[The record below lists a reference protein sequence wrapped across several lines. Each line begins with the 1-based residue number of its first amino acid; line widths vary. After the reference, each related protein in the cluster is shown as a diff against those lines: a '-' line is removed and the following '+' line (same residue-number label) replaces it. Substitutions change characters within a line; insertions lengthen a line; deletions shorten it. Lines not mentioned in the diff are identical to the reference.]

1 MVSGEWANFVNL
13 SSLIVNRSS
22 FLLQRYCKGETRCHL
37 LSLIV
42 IYCHLLSNNIAQCIV
57 DEREIKYFDF
67 RTFGAAAPRLR
78 RERRASEGSIGRACD
93 NTPVSSRAER
103 GIPRRDF
110 ATYTARFFATLKMTR
125 LINSKTQKT
134 YELTL
139 NHSCHPEQGEG
150 SLTPFEMT
158 RNLKLKNSKNHN
170 SQLVTHNFF
179 HTCIMRG
186 RHARAQVVGRQ

>member
-1 MVSGEWANFVNL
+1 MR
-13 SSLIVNRSS
+13 SLIVNRSS
-22 FLLQRYCKGETRCHL
+22 FIVHRSSFIVSATKVLQGRDA
-37 LSLIV
+37 LSFIV
-42 IYCHLLSNNIAQCIV
+42 TYCHLLSNNSAQCAV

-78 RERRASEGSIGRACD
+78 RPCRAPEGSIGRACD

-125 LINSKTQKT
+125 LKNSKNQKT

-158 RNLKLKNSKNHN
+158 RNLKLKNS
-170 SQLVTHNFF
+170 QLVTHNFF
-179 HTCIMRG
+179 HTCIMRV